1 MNAPRLVLIALSVLA
16 FTSLIAQEKVVI
28 EDGFESLV
36 LGNEIGVYQ
45 DHSGSISFRD
55 ALGKSFTEAPRRRP
69 NLGFIDGALWLKTEV
84 RNNSGRKDF
93 IYQINQP
100 VLDSVAL
107 YFLDKNQT
115 VRDSLFFGE
124 AYPYE
129 SRPFKERY
137 FIVPFELEPG
147 ESMTIMT
154 RVVTREQ
161 VILPI
166 YISTPAMSRDMM
178 SKADILFGAY
188 FGLILVMAL
197 YNLFIYFSVKDKSY
211 LLYVIYILIVGITQ
225 AALEGYTHK
234 YFWPNSHYLASRSI
248 YVFTTMVSISSMV
261 FLIQFLKT
269 RFYAPTLN
277 KVSYLLIG
285 LFTAVGIASLFS
297 VGKFVHIASQIGIT
311 LVAFYIF
318 STSIIVYR
326 KGYSAA
332 KYFLLA
338 WSALLVGII
347 VYALKDA
354 GLIPSTPFTNYLLQG
369 GSAVEAVLLSL
380 ALADR
385 INILKREKAASQ
397 AQALHASREN
407 ERIVKEQNVILES
420 RVKKRTEALEKSN
433 DNLTNTLDEL
443 KNAQSQLVNAEK
455 MASLGQ
461 LTAGVAHEINNP
473 INFVSANIKPL
484 RYDFEDLVKLIEKYE
499 SIKSA
504 EEFENGIADV
514 ESFKSEIDLDYLKNE
529 IVELLN
535 GIQEGANRTAEIVKS
550 LKVFSRLDEESVKE
564 FDLNEGLHSTLNIL
578 QSKITQ
584 DVKIELDLADT
595 PPVECLG
602 GKINQVF
609 MNIIGN
615 AIDAVEGSEKDEKLI
630 RISSKTDDEF
640 VYFEITD
647 NGTGMKPATLNKI
660 FEPFYTT
667 KDVGKGTGLGLS
679 ISYNIV
685 KTHSGDINVSSEL
698 GKGSTFMIKLPKTA
712 RIQNIEQQRP

>member
-1 MNAPRLVLIALSVLA
+1 MNTPRVVILLFALLTAIGVLA
-16 FTSLIAQEKVVI
+16 QERVVI
-28 EDGFESLV
+28 DDNFESIV
-36 LGNEIGVYQ
+36 LGEELGIFEEK
-45 DHSGSISFRD
+45 SGRLDYRD
-55 ALGKSFTEAPRRRP
+55 ALEKSYYEAPRRRP
-69 NLGFIDGALWLKTEV
+69 NLGFIDGAAWLKTEV
-84 RNNSGRKDF
+84 YNASAREEF
-93 IYQINQP
+93 IFQINQP
-100 VLDSVAL
+100 VLDSIAI
-107 YFLDKNQT
+107 YFLNEDKIAVDT
-115 VRDSLFFGE
+115 IYLGE
-124 AYPYE
+124 AYPYDK
-129 SRPFKERY
+129 RPFGERY
-137 FIVPFELEPG
+137 FIVPFDLLPG
-147 ESMTIMT
+147 ESATILT
-154 RVVTREQ
+154 R
-161 VILPI
+161 
-166 YISTPAMSRDMM
+166 ISTKEQIVLPMYICTPEASRDMM

-188 FGLILVMAL
+188 FGLIVVMAL

-248 YVFTTMVSISSMV
+248 YLFTSLVSISSIV

-269 RFYAPTLN
+269 KYYAPTLN
-277 KVSYLLIG
+277 KISYVLIG
-285 LFTAVGIASLFS
+285 LFAAVGIASLFS

-318 STSIIVYR
+318 STSVVVYR

-369 GSAVEAVLLSL
+369 GSAVEAVLLSF

-385 INILKREKAASQ
+385 INILKKEKAISQ
-397 AQALHASREN
+397 AQALQASREN

-420 RVKKRTEALEKSN
+420 RVKKRTAALEESN
-433 DNLTNTLDEL
+433 DELSNTLQEL

-473 INFVSANIKPL
+473 INFVGANIKPL
-484 RYDFEDLVKLIEKYE
+484 RYDFEDLISLIEAYE
-499 SIKSA
+499 SIKTP
-504 EEFENGIADV
+504 EDFDTKIKGIEARKKEIDL
-514 ESFKSEIDLDYLKNE
+514 EYLKSEIH
-529 IVELLN
+529 ELLN

-550 LKVFSRLDEESVKE
+550 LKIFSRLDEESVKD
-564 FDLNEGLHSTLNIL
+564 FDLNEGLQSTLNIL
-578 QSKITQ
+578 QSKITA
-584 DVKIELDLADT
+584 DVNIELNLAEIPT
-595 PPVECLG
+595 VECLG

-609 MNIIGN
+609 MNIVGN
-615 AIDAVEGSEKDEKLI
+615 AIDAVESSKNKEKII
-630 RISSKTDDEF
+630 RITSKADDEF
-640 VYFEITD
+640 VYFEIAD
-647 NGTGMKPATLNKI
+647 NGTGMKPETLQKI

-685 KTHSGDINVSSEL
+685 RSHSGDIHVTSEL
-698 GKGSTFMIKLPKTA
+698 GKGSTFTVKIPKTA
-712 RIQNIEQQRP
+712 KLQNTEQ

>member
-1 MNAPRLVLIALSVLA
+1 MTSPRFVILIFALLGA
-16 FTSLIAQEKVVI
+16 IPALAQEDVI
-28 EDGFESLV
+28 IGNNFESIV
-36 LGNEIGVYQ
+36 LGEELGIFE
-45 DHSGSISFRD
+45 DESGTLDYRD
-55 ALGKSFTEAPRRRP
+55 ALEKTYYKAPRRRP
-69 NLGFIDGALWLKTEV
+69 NLGFIDGAAWLKTEV
-84 RNNSGRKDF
+84 YNNSTREEF
-93 IYQINQP
+93 IFQINQP
-100 VLDSVAL
+100 VLDSISIF
-107 YFLDKNQT
+107 FLNENNEAIDIIH
-115 VRDSLFFGE
+115 LGE
-124 AYPYE
+124 AYPYFN
-129 SRPFKERY
+129 RPFGERY
-137 FIVPFELEPG
+137 FIVPFDLLPG
-147 ESMTIMT
+147 KSATILT
-154 RVVTREQ
+154 R
-161 VILPI
+161 
-166 YISTPAMSRDMM
+166 ISTKEQIVLPMYICTPEASRDMM

-188 FGLILVMAL
+188 FGLIVVMAL
-197 YNLFIYFSVKDKSY
+197 YNLFIFFSVKDKSY

-248 YVFTTMVSISSMV
+248 YVFTSLVSISSIV

-269 RFYAPTLN
+269 KYYAPTLN
-277 KVSYLLIG
+277 KISYVLIV
-285 LFTAVGIASLFS
+285 LFAAVGIASLFS

-318 STSIIVYR
+318 STSVVVYR

-369 GSAVEAVLLSL
+369 GSAVEAVLLSF

-385 INILKREKAASQ
+385 INILKKEKAISQ
-397 AQALHASREN
+397 AQALQASREN

-420 RVKKRTEALEKSN
+420 RVKKRTAALEESN
-433 DNLTNTLDEL
+433 DELSNTLQEL

-473 INFVSANIKPL
+473 INFVGANIKPL
-484 RYDFEDLVKLIEKYE
+484 RYDFEDLLSLIEAYE
-499 SIKSA
+499 AIKTA
-504 EEFENGIADV
+504 EEFNTKIDGIEALKKEVDL
-514 ESFKSEIDLDYLKNE
+514 EYLKSEIH
-529 IVELLN
+529 ELLN

-550 LKVFSRLDEESVKE
+550 LKIFSRLDEESVKD
-564 FDLNEGLHSTLNIL
+564 FDLNEGLQSTLNIL
-578 QSKITQ
+578 QSKITA
-584 DVKIELDLADT
+584 DVKIELDLADIPT
-595 PPVECLG
+595 VECLG

-609 MNIIGN
+609 MNIVGN
-615 AIDAVEGSEKDEKLI
+615 AIDAVESSKNKEKII
-630 RISSKTDDEF
+630 RIASKADDEF
-640 VYFEITD
+640 VYFEIAD
-647 NGTGMKPATLNKI
+647 NGTGMKPETLQKI

-685 KTHSGDINVSSEL
+685 RSHSGDIHVTSEL
-698 GKGSTFMIKLPKTA
+698 GKGSTFTIKIPKMA
-712 RIQNIEQQRP
+712 KLQNIEQ